1 MNNKEVIQYI
11 LSVLIGSDNYNH
23 YITYSKEKN
32 NDAKITI
39 MDSGFFDEGVY
50 LTEKTIPRMPLKKWR
65 DIPILFG
72 ANTEERT
79 NENVIIHADIIASA
93 FFLMS
98 RYEELINRENID
110 IHGRLIGRKS
120 IPGKCGFLNRPVI
133 DEYGKQL
140 RIIMREIGID
150 VEEPIC
156 EMKINL
162 THDVDVPWKK
172 WKFTEMARTTASW
185 FVHYKKLCI
194 WPFLQ
199 WCGINKWNP
208 YDTFDWMI
216 EHESRLKRKIGDN
229 CEDIYFIIGADKADE
244 YTESYIYDKK
254 TPDLINNIAQNAS
267 HIGLHISY
275 DSGKECTCG
284 NIVREKKNVENTV
297 NKVITKNRYHYLRCL
312 GMDSFRNLIKAEILD
327 DYTMGYADYAGFRL
341 GTSQC
346 INWIDPEELIVTPLR
361 LHPLIVM
368 DGSLLGYMG
377 LTEEAAYKYTCELFE
392 KVKEYGGEYTLLF
405 HNSSFK
411 IPGSKWM
418 PSFYLKVLDYIEDR
432 YFS

>member
-11 LSVLIGSDNYNH
+11 LSVLIGTDNYNH

-32 NDAKITI
+32 SDAKIII
-39 MDSGFFDEGVY
+39 MESGFFDEGIY
-50 LTEKTIPRMPLKKWR
+50 LTEKSIPKMPLKKWH
-65 DIPILFG
+65 DIPLLFG
-72 ANTEERT
+72 ADIEERT

-98 RYEELINRENID
+98 RYEELINRENVD
-110 IHGRLIGRKS
+110 IHGRIIGKKS
-120 IPGKCGFLNRPVI
+120 VPGKCGFLNRPVI

-140 RIIMREIGID
+140 RKIMREIGID

-172 WKFTEMARTTASW
+172 WKFKEMIRTTASW

-199 WCGINKWNP
+199 WCGINKLNP

-216 EHESRLKRKIGDN
+216 EQESRLKRKIGDN
-229 CEDIYFIIGADKADE
+229 CEDIYFIIGTDKEDE

-275 DSGKECTCG
+275 NSGKECTCE
-284 NIVREKKNVENTV
+284 NIIREKQNVENIA
-297 NKVITKNRYHYLRCL
+297 NRLITKNRYHYLRSI

-327 DYTMGYADYAGFRL
+327 DYTMGYADCAGFRL

-346 INWIDPEELIVTPLR
+346 INWIDPEELVVTSLR

-368 DGSLLGYMG
+368 EGSLIGYMG
-377 LTEEAAYKYTCELFE
+377 LNEEDAYRYTCELFE

-418 PSFYLKVLDYIEDR
+418 TSFYLKVLDYIEDR

>member
-1 MNNKEVIQYI
+1 MKI
-11 LSVLIGSDNYNH
+11 LIGEEYVKYVDYAKGTS
-23 YITYSKEKN
+23 EK
-32 NDAKITI
+32 KITI
-39 MDSGFFDEGVY
+39 VDSGFFDEDVY
-50 LTEKTIPRMPLKKWR
+50 LTKKTIPKMPLKKWH

-72 ANTEERT
+72 EVIEERT
-79 NENVIIHADIIASA
+79 NGNVIIHADIIASA

-98 RYEELINRENID
+98 RYEELINREDVD

-140 RIIMREIGID
+140 RRIMREIGIE

-156 EMKINL
+156 EMKIKL
-162 THDVDVPWKK
+162 THDVDIPWKK
-172 WKFTEMARTTASW
+172 WKFKEMVRTTASW

-216 EHESRLKRKIGDN
+216 EQESRLKRKIGDN
-229 CEDIYFIIGADKADE
+229 CEDIYFIIGTDKEDE
-244 YTESYIYDKK
+244 YTESYINDKK

-275 DSGKECTCG
+275 NSGKECTYE
-284 NIVREKKNVENTV
+284 NIIREKQNVENIA
-297 NKVITKNRYHYLRCL
+297 NRLITKNRYHYLRSI

-327 DYTMGYADYAGFRL
+327 DYTMGYADCAGFRL

-346 INWIDPEELIVTPLR
+346 INWIDPEKLVVTSLR

-368 DGSLLGYMG
+368 EGSLIGYMG
-377 LTEEAAYKYTCELFE
+377 LNEEGAYRYTCELFE

-418 PSFYLKVLDYIEDR
+418 NSFYLKVLDYIEDR